1 MRYLLFLIS
10 FLLLSP
16 AWAGEGL
23 DVQGWA
29 RATATKARNG
39 AAYITIKNSSGS
51 RDRLVSGNS
60 LVAKSAALHN
70 HVMDSGVMK
79 MRPAGSIEIPAHAA
93 VIMKPGGLH
102 VMLMGLKSPLVKGG
116 SLPLTLTFEKAGPI
130 TIQLKIMG
138 MGAKGVG
145 ETYKVRG
152 KKEHKR

>member
-29 RATATKARNG
+29 RATATKASNG
-39 AAYITIKNSSGS
+39 AAYITIKNSSGLG
-51 RDRLVSGNS
+51 DRLLSGKS

-79 MRPAGSIEIPAHAA
+79 MRPAGSIEIPAYGT

-102 VMLMGLKSPLVKGG
+102 VMLMGLRLPLVKGS

-138 MGAKGVG
+138 IGAKGVG
-145 ETYKVRG
+145 ETYKMRG
-152 KKEHKR
+152 KKEHKH

>member
-1 MRYLLFLIS
+1 MDWPVRYLLFLIS

-51 RDRLVSGNS
+51 GDRLLSGKS
-60 LVAKSAALHN
+60 LVAESAALHN
-70 HVMDSGVMK
+70 HVMASGIMK
-79 MRPAGSIEIPAHAA
+79 MRPAGSLDIPAYGT

-102 VMLMGLKSPLVKGG
+102 VMLM
-116 SLPLTLTFEKAGPI
+116 
-130 TIQLKIMG
+130 
-138 MGAKGVG
+138 
-145 ETYKVRG
+145 
-152 KKEHKR
+152 

>member
-39 AAYITIKNSSGS
+39 AAYITIKNLSGS
-51 RDRLVSGNS
+51 GDRLLYGKS

-70 HVMDSGVMK
+70 HYGYGRQRSRRDVQDAWQE
-79 MRPAGSIEIPAHAA
+79 R
-93 VIMKPGGLH
+93 
-102 VMLMGLKSPLVKGG
+102 
-116 SLPLTLTFEKAGPI
+116 T
-130 TIQLKIMG
+130 
-138 MGAKGVG
+138 
-145 ETYKVRG
+145 
-152 KKEHKR
+152 

>member
-51 RDRLVSGNS
+51 KDRLFSVNS

-79 MRPAGSIEIPAHAA
+79 MRPAGSIEIPAYGT

-102 VMLMGLKSPLVKGG
+102 VMLMGLKSPLVKCG
-116 SLPLTLTFEKAGPI
+116 SLPLTLTFEKAGVM
-130 TIQLKIMG
+130 TIQIKIMG
-138 MGAKGVG
+138 MGAKAAG
-145 ETYKVRG
+145 ETHKMRC
-152 KKEHKR
+152 KKEHKH

>member
-51 RDRLVSGNS
+51 KDRLFSVNS

-79 MRPAGSIEIPAHAA
+79 MRPAGSIEIPAYGT

-102 VMLMGLKSPLVKGG
+102 VMLMGLKSPLVKCG
-116 SLPLTLTFEKAGPI
+116 SLPLTLTFEKAGAM
-130 TIQLKIMG
+130 TIQIKIMG
-138 MGAKGVG
+138 MGARAAG
-145 ETYKVRG
+145 ETHKMRC
-152 KKEHKR
+152 KKEHKH

>member
-16 AWAGEGL
+16 ASAEEGL

-39 AAYITIKNSSGS
+39 AAYITIKNSSGL
-51 RDRLVSGNS
+51 RDRLLSEKS
-60 LVAKSAALHN
+60 LAAKSAALHN

-79 MRPAGSIEIPAHAA
+79 MRPAGSIEIPAYGT

-116 SLPLTLTFEKAGPI
+116 SLPLTLTFEKAGTM
-130 TIQLKIMG
+130 TIQIKIMG
-138 MGAKGVG
+138 MGAKGAG
-145 ETYKVRG
+145 QTHKTHG
-152 KKEHKR
+152 KKKHNH

>member
-39 AAYITIKNSSGS
+39 AVYITIKNSSGS
-51 RDRLVSGNS
+51 RDSLISGKS

-70 HVMDSGVMK
+70 HIMDSGVMK
-79 MRPAGSIEIPAHAA
+79 MRTVGSLKIPAYGT

-116 SLPLTLTFEKAGPI
+116 SLLLTLTFEKAGPI
-130 TIQLKIMG
+130 TIQIKIMG
-138 MGAKGVG
+138 MGAKGAG
-145 ETYKVRG
+145 QTQKTHG
-152 KKEHKR
+152 KKKHNH

>member
-16 AWAGEGL
+16 AWAEEGL

-51 RDRLVSGNS
+51 RDRLLSEKS
-60 LVAKSAALHN
+60 LAAKSAALHN

-79 MRPAGSIEIPAHAA
+79 MRPAGSIEIPAYGT

-116 SLPLTLTFEKAGPI
+116 SLPLTLTFEKAGTM
-130 TIQLKIMG
+130 TIQIKIMG
-138 MGAKGVG
+138 MGAKGAG
-145 ETYKVRG
+145 QTHKTHG
-152 KKEHKR
+152 KKKHNH

>member
-1 MRYLLFLIS
+1 MRYLLLFIS

-39 AAYITIKNSSGS
+39 AAYIAIKNSSGS
-51 RDRLVSGNS
+51 GDRLLSGKS
-60 LVAKSAALHN
+60 LVANSAALHN
-70 HVMDSGVMK
+70 HVMDNGVMK
-79 MRPAGSIEIPAHAA
+79 MRPVGSLNIPAYGT

-102 VMLMGLKSPLVKGG
+102 VMLMGLKSPLAKGG
-116 SLPLTLTFEKAGPI
+116 SLLLTLTFEKAGDMTVQI
-130 TIQLKIMG
+130 KIMG

-145 ETYKVRG
+145 ETYKKRG
-152 KKEHKR
+152 KKEHKH

>member
-16 AWAGEGL
+16 AWAEEGL

-51 RDRLVSGNS
+51 RDRLLSEKS
-60 LVAKSAALHN
+60 LAAKSAALHN
-70 HVMDSGVMK
+70 HVMDNGVVK
-79 MRPAGSIEIPAHAA
+79 MRPAGSIEIPAYGT

-116 SLPLTLTFEKAGPI
+116 SLPLTLTFEKAGTM
-130 TIQLKIMG
+130 TIQIKIMG
-138 MGAKGVG
+138 MGAKGAG
-145 ETYKVRG
+145 QTHKMHG
-152 KKEHKR
+152 KKKHNH

>member
-39 AAYITIKNSSGS
+39 VAYITIKNSSGS
-51 RDRLVSGNS
+51 GDRLLSGKS

-79 MRPAGSIEIPAHAA
+79 MRPAGSIEIPAYGT

-102 VMLMGLKSPLVKGG
+102 VMFMGLKLPLVKGR
-116 SLPLTLTFEKAGPI
+116 SLPLTLTFEKAGTM
-130 TIQLKIMG
+130 TIQIKIMG
-138 MGAKGVG
+138 MGAKAAG
-145 ETYKVRG
+145 EAHKKHG
-152 KKEHKR
+152 KKEHKH

>member
-16 AWAGEGL
+16 AWAGAGL

-39 AAYITIKNSSGS
+39 VVYITIKNFSDAG
-51 RDRLVSGNS
+51 DRLFSAKS

-79 MRPAGSIEIPAHAA
+79 MRPVGSLKIPAYGT

-116 SLPLTLTFEKAGPI
+116 SLLLTLTFEKAGDLTVQI
-130 TIQLKIMG
+130 KIMG

-145 ETYKVRG
+145 ETYKMRG
-152 KKEHKR
+152 KKEHKH

>member
-51 RDRLVSGNS
+51 RDRLFSGNS
-60 LVAKSAALHN
+60 LVAKSSALHN

-79 MRPAGSIEIPAHAA
+79 MRPGGSLDIPAYCT
-93 VIMKPGGLH
+93 VIMKPCGLH
-102 VMLMGLKSPLVKGG
+102 VMLMGLKLPLVKGR
-116 SLPLTLTFEKAGPI
+116 SLPLTLTFEKAGAM
-130 TIQLKIMG
+130 TIQIKIMG
-138 MGAKGVG
+138 MGAKAAG
-145 ETYKVRG
+145 ETHKMRC
-152 KKEHKR
+152 KKEHKH

>member
-39 AAYITIKNSSGS
+39 VAYITIKNSSGLG
-51 RDRLVSGNS
+51 DRLLSGKS

-79 MRPAGSIEIPAHAA
+79 MRPAGSLEIPAHDT

-116 SLPLTLTFEKAGPI
+116 SLPLTLTFATAGGMS
-130 TIQLKIMG
+130 IQIKIMG
-138 MGAKGVG
+138 MGAKGAG
-145 ETYKVRG
+145 QTHKMHG
-152 KKEHKR
+152 KK

>member
-39 AAYITIKNSSGS
+39 VAYITIKNSSGS
-51 RDRLVSGNS
+51 RDRLLSEKS

-79 MRPAGSIEIPAHAA
+79 MRPAGSIEIPAYGT

-102 VMLMGLKSPLVKGG
+102 VMLMGLKSPLVKCG
-116 SLPLTLTFEKAGPI
+116 SLPLTLTFEKAGAM
-130 TIQLKIMG
+130 TIQIKIMG
-138 MGAKGVG
+138 MGAKAAG
-145 ETYKVRG
+145 ETHKIHG
-152 KKEHKR
+152 KKENKY